1 MLAQQTG
8 ATLVKWPLT
17 ADKTLCCD
25 QLEHLLSPR
34 TRLVAV
40 TQMSNVTGCQP
51 DIARAAQLA
60 HQHGALI
67 VADGAQG
74 VVHRPLNV
82 TLSDVDFYAFSAHK
96 LYGPNGLGV
105 LYGRPEL
112 LSDMQPWQGGGKML
126 TDTDFFSF
134 TLAPVPARFEAGTPN
149 VAGVTAFGETL
160 RWLDTIDLTAAHDY
174 TIALCDSA
182 EQQLAALPGF
192 RSYRSPGSPLL
203 AFNIDGIHHSD
214 IATLLAEKNI
224 ALRHGQHCAQPLCQ
238 ALGTEGCLRVSF
250 MPYNQP
256 DDVRQLV
263 QAVQFALE
271 ILADD

>member
-1 MLAQQTG
+1 M
-8 ATLVKWPLT
+8 
-17 ADKTLCCD
+17 
-25 QLEHLLSPR
+25 
-34 TRLVAV
+34 
-40 TQMSNVTGCQP
+40 
-51 DIARAAQLA
+51 
-60 HQHGALI
+60 
-67 VADGAQG
+67 
-74 VVHRPLNV
+74 VHHPLNV
-82 TLSDVDFYAFSAHK
+82 TLCDVDFYAFSAHK

-134 TLAPVPARFEAGTPN
+134 TPAPVPARFEAGTPN

-182 EQQLAALPGF
+182 EQQLASLPGF

-238 ALGTEGCLRVSF
+238 ALETEGCLRASF

-256 DDVRQLV
+256 DDIRLLV

>member
-34 TRLVAV
+34 TWLVAV

-134 TLAPVPARFEAGTPN
+134 TWLRFPPVLKQEHLMWPVLLRSGKPCAGWIQSISPPPTITPLHCVTVQN
-149 VAGVTAFGETL
+149 SSSRHSPVSAVTAAP
-160 RWLDTIDLTAAHDY
+160 AARCWPLISMVFITVISPRCWRKKY
-174 TIALCDSA
+174 RPAPRAALCAAAVSGAGHGRLSA
-182 EQQLAALPGF
+182 G
-192 RSYRSPGSPLL
+192 LL
-203 AFNIDGIHHSD
+203 
-214 IATLLAEKNI
+214 
-224 ALRHGQHCAQPLCQ
+224 
-238 ALGTEGCLRVSF
+238 
-250 MPYNQP
+250 Y
-256 DDVRQLV
+256 
-263 QAVQFALE
+263 AV
-271 ILADD
+271 